1 MEDFDLGSIGHSKD
15 KPTGRL
21 HDRSVAQGGR
31 VGEERWG
38 RGRGLFLS
46 SSRFLFHSVN
56 CGRESGLFMSS
67 LISFSCLFLCL
78 SDFAVPSLPVTSLPS
93 SHL

>member
-78 SDFAVPSLPVTSLPS
+78 SDFAVPSSPVTSLPS

>member
-15 KPTGRL
+15 EPTGRL
-21 HDRSVAQGGR
+21 HDRSVAQGGQ

-56 CGRESGLFMSS
+56 CGRESGLMSS
-67 LISFSCLFLCL
+67 LISFSCLFLYH